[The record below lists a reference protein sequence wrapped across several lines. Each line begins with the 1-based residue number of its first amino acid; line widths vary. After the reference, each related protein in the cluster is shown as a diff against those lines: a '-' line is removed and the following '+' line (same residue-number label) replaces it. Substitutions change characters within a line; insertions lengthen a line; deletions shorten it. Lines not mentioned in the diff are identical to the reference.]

1 MRFKRVF
8 FFLALAA
15 TAQADWTIPSSAS
28 EPGGDGLVHRHVVL
42 ENAVGSERITVDF
55 AIFPTKSCTLRILQN
70 ESGAVGLGEMMRH
83 EKCLAGVNGGYF
95 NESFAPLGLRIAN
108 GLMIAPLQR
117 ARLIT
122 GVLVASPRGVQIVR
136 SREFSR
142 SLGVTAAI
150 QCGPFLV
157 DRGQPIRGLNDSHLA
172 RRTFAATTGGS
183 RALIGVCSG
192 VSLAELAKILAT
204 TSLAEVLKIATRFQ
218 FRSRNPCAILSG
230 SFQNS
235 RSSALRAPNN
245 EWICDG
251 QRPPLQ
257 KCGRCAHSAALCPG
271 TDFSTEKFVATKF
284 AS

>member
-1 MRFKRVF
+1 MRFKCAF

-15 TAQADWTIPSSAS
+15 TAQADWTILSTAS
-28 EPGGDGLVHRHVVL
+28 ETGRDGLVHRHVVL
-42 ENAVGSERITVDF
+42 ENPVGSERITVDLF
-55 AIFPTKSCTLRILQN
+55 STKSCTLRVLQN
-70 ESGAVGLGEMMRH
+70 EGGADGLGEMMRH

-95 NESFAPLGLRIAN
+95 NENFAPLGLRIAN
-108 GLMIAPLQR
+108 GQMIAPLQR

-142 SLGVTAAI
+142 RLAVTAAI

-157 DRGQPIRGLNDSHLA
+157 DRGHPISGLNDSHLA

-204 TSLAEVLKIATRFQ
+204 TSLAEDLKIERAL
-218 FRSRNPCAILSG
+218 NLDGG
-230 SFQNS
+230 S
-235 RSSALRAPNN
+235 SSAFWFARENGSAFSIS
-245 EWICDG
+245 E
-251 QRPPLQ
+251 Q
-257 KCGRCAHSAALCPG
+257 KSVR
-271 TDFSTEKFVATKF
+271 DFVGIVSK
-284 AS
+284 